1 MWIND
6 TYINEKNVIVAEP
19 YIMDCS
25 YGIKIN
31 DIPVEISRS
40 TEVYSKEE
48 KERILQ
54 VIKNEFIHGKIDG

>member
-40 TEVYSKEE
+40 TEVYSK
-48 KERILQ
+48 
-54 VIKNEFIHGKIDG
+54 